1 MRLLIPKIFRIEGV
15 RLLILLSGA
24 QNTLKIH
31 LKIFRLR
38 RAGGAFINFRK
49 SHELR
54 GVRLLVSDF
63 ENLKSRGALNNG
75 EAFNSYS
82 LVVYTSMLKKIWI
95 KNIYTDI
102 VRYTWTSVVTLDPS
116 TNY

>member
-38 RAGGAFINFRK
+38 RAGVCVYYFLEISRIK
-49 SHELR
+49 

-63 ENLKSRGALNNG
+63 ENLKSRGALNKG
-75 EAFNSYS
+75 G
-82 LVVYTSMLKKIWI
+82 V
-95 KNIYTDI
+95 
-102 VRYTWTSVVTLDPS
+102 
-116 TNY
+116 